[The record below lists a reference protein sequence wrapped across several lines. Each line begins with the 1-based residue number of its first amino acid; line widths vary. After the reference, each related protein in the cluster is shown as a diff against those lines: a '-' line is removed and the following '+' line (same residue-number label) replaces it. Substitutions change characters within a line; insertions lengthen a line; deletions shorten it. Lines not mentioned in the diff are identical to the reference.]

1 MPPPT
6 THRPTHRNPRIDI
19 LRGVAI
25 LMVMIL
31 HFSDTY
37 RLWDTGP
44 LQTTFGDPAVF
55 AVIGWS
61 NFGVTLF
68 FVISGYLIT
77 SNALNRYG
85 ALRHIPLRSF
95 YVQRLSRLEP
105 LLLIALAIIVTLGL
119 FGLAPFK
126 QPNEP
131 TADILLGALSVLT
144 FWHNILMQRLG
155 YFNYCLNIY
164 WSLSV
169 EDLFYLIFP
178 IACILLRKT
187 WLIAALCLILI
198 AIAPWYRAHHMHS
211 DIFYLYA
218 NVSCFDAIAIG
229 CLCALA
235 TPHITLQPR
244 TALILRIGATI
255 AIIALWLNGFGSDR
269 KIYSF
274 TLLALAAAIL
284 ILASRS
290 GPPPKWSDT
299 HPARAIRW
307 LGRHSYELYL
317 FHIIILATMRDII
330 PYPAMGYW
338 PQLPWLIL
346 FLTLSATTAALA
358 ALAARHI
365 GDPANR
371 ALRTRFDPHPK
382 P

>member
-6 THRPTHRNPRIDI
+6 THHPAHRNPRIDI

-37 RLWDTGP
+37 RLWHTSP
-44 LQTTFGDPAVF
+44 LQTAFGGPAVF

-61 NFGVTLF
+61 NFGVALF

-77 SNALNRYG
+77 TNALNRYG
-85 ALRHIPLRSF
+85 ALCHIPLRSF
-95 YVQRLSRLEP
+95 YVQRLARLEP

-126 QPNEP
+126 QPDKS
-131 TADILLGALSVLT
+131 TADILLGAFSVLT

-155 YFNYCLNIY
+155 YFHYCLNIY

-169 EDLFYLIFP
+169 EDMFYLIFP

-211 DIFYLYA
+211 DIVYLYA

-235 TPHITLQPR
+235 APHITLQPR
-244 TALILRIGATI
+244 TALILRIGGTI
-255 AIIALWLNGFGSDR
+255 AIIALWLNGFGDDR
-269 KIYSF
+269 KVYSF

-284 ILASRS
+284 ILASRTR
-290 GPPPKWSDT
+290 PPPKSTDT
-299 HPARAIRW
+299 PPARAIRW
-307 LGRHSYELYL
+307 LGRHSYDLYL

-330 PYPAMGYW
+330 RYDAMGYW

-346 FLTLSATTAALA
+346 FLTLSAPTA

-371 ALRTRFDPHPK
+371 ALRTRFEPHPK